1 MCSILQQQMH
11 AQQLPHAAHAPPIPM
26 MPHPG
31 LPGPPSTAASLL
43 GLSGALGPGAHPL
56 SMLGTK
62 PDLHRD
68 DVKSNSGKFT
78 ADLTTV
84 LLILQPFWNP
94 VSHSPLILPLCSPC
108 RLDHLVEVLAVVDT
122 LVLLFWAEDGDS
134 MFLRNAGVFL
144 RVDTA
149 LQPRGPTSTQIV

>member
-1 MCSILQQQMH
+1 MTCITILVLFFKAPLVSVFFFQQQMH

-68 DVKSNSGKFT
+68 DVKSNSGKFMT
-78 ADLTTV
+78 YYL
-84 LLILQPFWNP
+84 
-94 VSHSPLILPLCSPC
+94 
-108 RLDHLVEVLAVVDT
+108 
-122 LVLLFWAEDGDS
+122 
-134 MFLRNAGVFL
+134 
-144 RVDTA
+144 
-149 LQPRGPTSTQIV
+149 

>member
-1 MCSILQQQMH
+1 MTRLIVLVFFNSTCFYFQQQMH

-31 LPGPPSTAASLL
+31 LPGPPASAASLL

-68 DVKSNSGKFT
+68 DVKSNSGKFMT
-78 ADLTTV
+78 YY
-84 LLILQPFWNP
+84 F
-94 VSHSPLILPLCSPC
+94 
-108 RLDHLVEVLAVVDT
+108 
-122 LVLLFWAEDGDS
+122 
-134 MFLRNAGVFL
+134 
-144 RVDTA
+144 
-149 LQPRGPTSTQIV
+149 

>member
-1 MCSILQQQMH
+1 MTCLTVVFFFKLHLFFYFQQQMH

-31 LPGPPSTAASLL
+31 LPGPPASAASLL

-68 DVKSNSGKFT
+68 DVKSNSGEFMT
-78 ADLTTV
+78 YYL
-84 LLILQPFWNP
+84 
-94 VSHSPLILPLCSPC
+94 
-108 RLDHLVEVLAVVDT
+108 
-122 LVLLFWAEDGDS
+122 
-134 MFLRNAGVFL
+134 
-144 RVDTA
+144 
-149 LQPRGPTSTQIV
+149 

>member
-1 MCSILQQQMH
+1 MH

-68 DVKSNSGKFT
+68 DVKSSSGNFTYNHFNNSYPSLPIRLSARGI
-78 ADLTTV
+78 DLMFSV
-84 LLILQPFWNP
+84 NDIMFVKQLHLL
-94 VSHSPLILPLCSPC
+94 
-108 RLDHLVEVLAVVDT
+108 
-122 LVLLFWAEDGDS
+122 AE
-134 MFLRNAGVFL
+134 
-144 RVDTA
+144 
-149 LQPRGPTSTQIV
+149 